1 MPTAIVT
8 GSGRG
13 IGREAAILLAKKGAN
28 VIVCART
35 ETEIVQTVSEIKKF
49 SKNVIGTRCDV
60 SVPTDVSSLVKQ
72 ATARFGALDVL
83 VNNAGV
89 AILKPL
95 LDTSDS
101 DWDNVINSNLKSAFL
116 CSREVLPIMIK
127 NNHGTIV
134 NVSSIAGKQGFE
146 NLSAY
151 CASKF
156 GMMGLTAS
164 LAWEVARYNIRI
176 MAICPGDVDTNMQD
190 CDPGYHRINKERM
203 LTAKQVAER
212 IVAMIFDGKFTNGQ
226 SIEL

>member
-13 IGREAAILLAKKGAN
+13 IGRETAILLAKKGAN
-28 VIVCART
+28 VVVCART
-35 ETEIVQTVSEIKKF
+35 ETEIAQTVSEIKKF
-49 SKNVIGTRCDV
+49 NKNVIGAGCDV

-72 ATARFGALDVL
+72 AAARFGAIDVL

-89 AILKPL
+89 AILKTL

-176 MAICPGDVDTNMQD
+176 MAICPGDVDTRMQD
-190 CDPGYHRINKERM
+190 CDPEYHRINKERM

-212 IVAMIFDGKFTNGQ
+212 IVEMVFDGKFTNGQ
-226 SIEL
+226 SIDI

>member
-28 VIVCART
+28 VVVCART
-35 ETEIVQTVSEIKKF
+35 ETEIAQTVSEIKKF
-49 SKNVIGTRCDV
+49 NKNVIGTRCDV

-72 ATARFGALDVL
+72 ATARFGVVDIL

-89 AILKPL
+89 AILKTL
-95 LDTSDS
+95 LDTYDS
-101 DWDNVINSNLKSAFL
+101 DWDNVINNNLKSAFL

-176 MAICPGDVDTNMQD
+176 MTICPGDVDTRMQD
-190 CDPGYHRINKERM
+190 CDPEYHRINKDRM

-212 IVAMIFDGKFTNGQ
+212 IVEMVFDGKFTNGQ
-226 SIEL
+226 SIDI

>member
-1 MPTAIVT
+1 LPTAIVT

-28 VIVCART
+28 VVVCART
-35 ETEIVQTVSEIKKF
+35 ETEIAQTVSEIKKF
-49 SKNVIGTRCDV
+49 NKNVIGTRCDV

-72 ATARFGALDVL
+72 ATARFGVVDIL

-89 AILKPL
+89 AILKTL
-95 LDTSDS
+95 LDTYDS
-101 DWDNVINSNLKSAFL
+101 DWDNVINNNLKSAFL

-176 MAICPGDVDTNMQD
+176 MTICPGDVDTRMQD
-190 CDPGYHRINKERM
+190 CDPEYHRINKDRM

-212 IVAMIFDGKFTNGQ
+212 IVEMVFDGKFTNGQ
-226 SIEL
+226 SIDI